1 MTALVKKGQEWMAPL
16 MDFRSGLVKERNLH
30 ENRMP
35 IGRKGNEA
43 VIDGRNTGPYWPWYR
58 AQKLRQLLEIQY
70 EIQKD
75 HPEVTLITNQELIA
89 IQVTWN
95 RDGYFDKHVGEIFR
109 EVYKKDISTNNMKS
123 LGQTERRILKE
134 VCNDQPEY
142 YHLID
147 NLIEIQESKTLLIS
161 KFGLHNDVEKQIERF
176 VTKD

>member
-1 MTALVKKGQEWMAPL
+1 
-16 MDFRSGLVKERNLH
+16 
-30 ENRMP
+30 
-35 IGRKGNEA
+35 
-43 VIDGRNTGPYWPWYR
+43 
-58 AQKLRQLLEIQY
+58 
-70 EIQKD
+70 
-75 HPEVTLITNQELIA
+75 
-89 IQVTWN
+89 
-95 RDGYFDKHVGEIFR
+95 VGEIYR

-176 VTKD
+176 ITKD